1 MSYKKYQHF
10 SSFIYISNIK
20 YQLLFKRKSADIQ
33 RPHKPNCTTVP
44 SISLL
49 SAFWGLSESK
59 RKQNSEVP
67 VKWLEINGIYP
78 NTLW

>member
-1 MSYKKYQHF
+1 M
-10 SSFIYISNIK
+10 SNIK

-59 RKQNSEVP
+59 RKNSEVP

>member
-1 MSYKKYQHF
+1 MNYKKNIFQVSYLY
-10 SSFIYISNIK
+10 IYVCIYMCVCVYIK
-20 YQLLFKRKSADIQ
+20 YQLLFKRKGADIQ

-59 RKQNSEVP
+59 RKKTVRSQ
-67 VKWLEINGIYP
+67 
-78 NTLW
+78 